1 MDFRSVTTALATL
14 SGVLAAAVLTGS
26 PAAAAEVTVS
36 PAAAEVTT
44 SPASASAQ
52 HCVVNL
58 DSRQVTCAHDQQSAR
73 QLSDIAPTA
82 LTIAIF
88 YNGTGY
94 TGATHTWVQSR
105 QCTAGYD
112 AEWQWDNL
120 GDIGWNNRVSSVR
133 TYNRCD
139 VKFYD
144 GVDFKGASSV
154 WIDGS
159 SNLGTIGSGWNNR
172 ASSVKFS

>member
-1 MDFRSVTTALATL
+1 MDSRSVATALATL
-14 SGVLAAAVLTGS
+14 SGVLAAAALTTS
-26 PAAAAEVTVS
+26 PAAAAR
-36 PAAAEVTT
+36 VTT
-44 SPASASAQ
+44 TTTARVTTAPAQ
-52 HCVVNL
+52 HCVIDL
-58 DSRQVTCAHDQQSAR
+58 DSRQVTCARDQHLAR
-73 QLSDIAPTA
+73 QLGGIAPTA

-105 QCTAGYD
+105 RCTPGYD
-112 AEWQWDNL
+112 TEWQWDDL

-154 WIDGS
+154 WIDGA
-159 SNLGTIGSGWNNR
+159 SNLGTIGTGWSNR

>member
-1 MDFRSVTTALATL
+1 MATRTAFATLAALSCMVGATALAATPA
-14 SGVLAAAVLTGS
+14 GAAVGADPST
-26 PAAAAEVTVS
+26 
-36 PAAAEVTT
+36 
-44 SPASASAQ
+44 Q

-58 DSRQVTCAHDQQSAR
+58 DSRKVTCAADQQQAW
-73 QLSDIAPTA
+73 QLSDITPTA

-105 QCTAGYD
+105 RCTPGYD
-112 AEWQWDNL
+112 SEWQWDDL

-154 WIDGS
+154 WIDGA
-159 SNLGTIGSGWNNR
+159 SNLGTIGTGWNNR

>member
-1 MDFRSVTTALATL
+1 MAIRTAFATLAALSCLVGATALA
-14 SGVLAAAVLTGS
+14 AA
-26 PAAAAEVTVS
+26 PATATAGAD
-36 PAAAEVTT
+36 P
-44 SPASASAQ
+44 SAQ

-58 DSRQVTCAHDQQSAR
+58 DSQKVACAADPQQAR
-73 QLSDIAPTA
+73 QLSDVGPTA

-88 YNGTGY
+88 YAGTGY

-105 QCTAGYD
+105 RCTPGYD

-120 GDIGWNNRVSSVR
+120 AEIGWNNRLSSVR

-139 VKFYD
+139 VKLYD
-144 GVDFKGASSV
+144 GFNFKGASSV

-159 SNLGTIGSGWNNR
+159 SNLGKIGSGWNNR